1 MSTRLTRSTKIKL
14 LMTHLK
20 LLLFASILLC
30 CNIAFSQEHTITGK
44 VTDEKQVPVA
54 GATVKIKGTSTA
66 TSTNSEGS
74 FTLKAR
80 STTVTLIISSIGFS
94 SKEVVVGEGS
104 GEVSI
109 SLTSDSKQLGEVVV
123 TALGIQRQQKSLV
136 YATQSIKPQQLTE
149 VRDANNVLNSLQ
161 GKVANA
167 LIIQGSGGLGSGAKI
182 VLRGNKS
189 IQGNNNALL
198 VVDGVPIT
206 NNTYST
212 AGNDFGSLQ
221 SSDGAGDINPDDIES
236 MNVLRGASAAALYGS
251 QAANG
256 VLVIATKKGRKGD
269 VNVTVNSGI
278 GFEKP
283 FSLPEFQNT
292 YGQGISGKLADSSQ
306 QGASWGPR
314 MTGQSYTDYL
324 YKQSTLNPQ
333 PNNVKDV
340 FQTGLNLTNYIG
352 LSAGG
357 DKTQSYLSYTNN
369 YAKGIIRQNEMNK
382 HTVTYRITS
391 QLSKKLSSDAK
402 ITYINQAIKGRP
414 RAGEENSP
422 VFDAYEMPRSV
433 STAQAR
439 QFQTFNTFATP
450 VPTNWPSTNNSI
462 YQNPYWM
469 IYNTNITED
478 RNRIIG
484 FLSLKYQLTPWLAIR
499 GNVNLDRSTSRIQE
513 RYQQGTLLWNT
524 NAGGSYGIAD
534 VVYQQKWYDV
544 YLEGSNKLGADMKI
558 DYHVGT
564 LYQDNQA
571 TVNVASSNGLNVINK
586 FDLNYATN
594 PTTTSSGSEVQV
606 QALFGQANFSWKDA
620 IYVDG
625 TVRTDWNS
633 TVRQPYRIVYPSV
646 GVSAVLSELIKDMP
660 QSISFLKVSA
670 NYAKVGNGGT
680 FGVRFPSF
688 TFYPGAGNG
697 NIGRTP
703 TVPIPGLEPEMT
715 TSTELG
721 LEARFINDR
730 IGFNLTYYHTNSKNQ
745 LLQISL
751 PVATGYSLQYIN
763 AGNIENHGLELV
775 VNGTPIKN
783 RDFSWETQLNLSLNR
798 NKVIKL
804 SDELKQTDLGGAD
817 QRSAQPRVKEGGSYG
832 DLYAHRWLKNDKGQY
847 LVDTAGAPFTS
858 YTSGDPIGYIGNFN
872 PRYNVGWTNTIQY
885 KGFSLRFLI
894 DGRIGGTLVSGTE
907 MNLAFSG
914 ITKAT
919 EKFREGGMDMGGVDA
934 SGSAVNKTITAQ
946 KFWTTVS
953 GQRYGVGEFFA
964 YNATAIRMREVSLG
978 FDIPLH
984 IDFVKSLRISAVAR
998 NLFWIYRGKSILS
1011 IPGLGKRTMWMDPD
1025 ISNGN
1030 GVFQGTEYGAIPTTR
1045 TLGFNIKATF

>member
-1 MSTRLTRSTKIKL
+1 MI
-14 LMTHLK
+14 HQK
-20 LLLFASILLC
+20 LLLFVSMLLC
-30 CNIAFSQEHTITGK
+30 CCIAFSQERTITGK
-44 VTDEKQVPVA
+44 VTDETNKGPVE
-54 GATVKIKGTSTA
+54 GATVRIKGANSA
-66 TSTNSEGS
+66 VSTNSQGVFS
-74 FTLKAR
+74 IKAPAGN
-80 STTVTLIISSIGFS
+80 VTLVISFVGYAT
-94 SKEVVVGEGS
+94 KEVIADASSSDLSVTLS
-104 GEVSI
+104 
-109 SLTSDSKQLGEVVV
+109 TDSKQLGEVVV

-136 YATQSIKPQQLTE
+136 YATQSVKPQQLTE

-167 LIIQGSGGLGSGAKI
+167 LIVQGSGGLGSGAKI

-256 VLVIATKKGRKGD
+256 VIVMTTKKGKRGE

-292 YGQGISGKLADSSQ
+292 YGQGISGNLADSSL
-306 QGASWGPR
+306 QGASWGPK

-324 YKQSTLNPQ
+324 YKPAKLSAQ
-333 PNNVKDV
+333 PNNVKDF
-340 FQTGLNLTNYIG
+340 FQTGLNVTNYIG

-369 YAKGIIRQNEMNK
+369 YAKGIVRKNEMNK

-402 ITYINQAIKGRP
+402 ITYINQSIKGRP

-422 VFDAYEMPRSV
+422 VFDAYQMPRSV
-433 STAQAR
+433 STEQAM
-439 QFQTFNTFATP
+439 QYQSFNTFATP

-462 YQNPYWM
+462 YGNPYWM

-484 FLSLKYQLTPWLAIR
+484 YLSLKYQITPWLAIR
-499 GNVNLDRSTSRIQE
+499 GNINLDRATSRIQE

-524 NAGGSYGIAD
+524 NAGGTYAIAD
-534 VVYQQKWYDV
+534 VIYQQKWYDV
-544 YLEGSNKLGADMKI
+544 YLEGSNKLGRDIKL
-558 DYHVGT
+558 DYHIGT

-606 QALFGQANFSWKDA
+606 QAAFAQANLSWKDA

-633 TVRQPYRIVYPSV
+633 TVRSPYRIVYPSV
-646 GVSAVLSELIKDMP
+646 GVSAILSELIKDMP
-660 QSISFLKVSA
+660 QSISFLKLSA
-670 NYAKVGNGGT
+670 NYAKVGNGGAY
-680 FGVRFPSF
+680 GVRFPSF

-715 TSTELG
+715 TSKEIG

-751 PVATGYSLQYIN
+751 PVATGYSNQYIN

-775 VNGTPIKN
+775 VTGMPIKN

-804 SDELKQTDLGGAD
+804 SDDLKQTDLGGAN

-847 LVDTAGAPFTS
+847 LVDASGTPFTS
-858 YTSGDPIGYIGNFN
+858 YTSGDPIGLIGNFN
-872 PRYNVGWTNTIQY
+872 PRYNVGWTNTFTY
-885 KGFSLRFLI
+885 KGFSLRVLM
-894 DGRIGGTLVSGTE
+894 DGRIGGILVSGTE

-919 EKFREGGMDMGGVDA
+919 EKFREGGLNMGGVDA
-934 SGSAVNKTITAQ
+934 SGNPVTQTITAQ

-964 YNATAIRMREVSLG
+964 YNATALRMREVSLG

-984 IDFVKSLRISAVAR
+984 MDFVKSLRVSAVAR
-998 NLFWIYRGKSILS
+998 NLFWIYRGKSILD